1 MKPTLTV
8 ILALLLAPLGALHA
22 TDEQKQVGKPH
33 AATASIVT
41 DGQLADCAFSQRNR
55 LLYGSGLGL
64 SNLSDVIAS

>member
-1 MKPTLTV
+1 MKPTLTL

-41 DGQLADCAFSQRNR
+41 DGQPGGHHCRS
-55 LLYGSGLGL
+55 
-64 SNLSDVIAS
+64 